1 MIMTLKVHLTQHVC
15 RLHRPSLV
23 KLIYN
28 KLVNFIAAS
37 KTEDYFND
45 LLPFSQFSES
55 PCIYRVP
62 LNCDFR
68 DNYTEFLMSPSFCSR
83 FHANINF
90 FPSLQNNYLNRIRT
104 RKKTFNFESS
114 YFNSFKS
121 SLQSNSLWVIQGA
134 RNRREI

>member
-1 MIMTLKVHLTQHVC
+1 MTLEVHLTQHVC

-45 LLPFSQFSES
+45 LLHFSQFSES

-62 LNCDFR
+62 PQL
-68 DNYTEFLMSPSFCSR
+68 
-83 FHANINF
+83 
-90 FPSLQNNYLNRIRT
+90 
-104 RKKTFNFESS
+104 
-114 YFNSFKS
+114 
-121 SLQSNSLWVIQGA
+121 
-134 RNRREI
+134 